1 MIPEIQT
8 RCHLAFL
15 LERQAEKYST
25 KEAFRYHHFDNFEWH
40 SLNWIEATELSRRV
54 SRAMLAMEVKVQ
66 ENIGIFATNCL
77 EFAMT
82 DFGAWGI
89 RVTSVPIYAGSSADQ
104 LRTIVLDADI
114 RMLFVSGQQQY
125 DMALNVMKTADVLQQ
140 IVIYNPSVARNP
152 NDSISLYWDDFLA
165 LGNCEAAAVQLQE
178 RLSEASDDDLMS
190 IIYTSGTMGES
201 KGVMLTHGQLRAGVQ
216 ANDEVMDFYAD
227 DIALSFLP
235 YTHILE
241 KGCGLFYLTE
251 GCPVAILGDT
261 NRVLE
266 AMREIH
272 PTIMCA
278 VPRFW
283 EKVYLSFMDAIKA
296 MPTAKRAVVNGALA
310 IGKKYHV
317 DCLGR
322 GKTPSRWLEMQYRLA
337 DKMVLSS
344 LREQLGIRK
353 TNFYPTGGAFITPE
367 VCSFVHSVGLYLH
380 VGYGQT
386 ESMADVTSDVIG
398 LPFTPGSVGRP
409 LKAVDVKIAED
420 GEICIKGPT
429 VFKGYY
435 KRPDLTAAAFDED
448 GYFHT
453 GDLGY
458 LKDGELFMTER
469 KNDYYKLST
478 GKFVAP
484 QLVESKLIIDPL
496 IDQVIVIA
504 DRRKFVSALIVPDF
518 QMLAKQIDGYGEAD
532 HKTLCESEEIRSL
545 FEKRLEH
552 LQHSLA
558 QHEKVKRF
566 ALLPESFTVGKGE
579 LTNTL
584 KMKRKVIA
592 EHYKDVIDALYR

>member
-1 MIPEIQT
+1 
-8 RCHLAFL
+8 
-15 LERQAEKYST
+15 
-25 KEAFRYHHFDNFEWH
+25 
-40 SLNWIEATELSRRV
+40 
-54 SRAMLAMEVKVQ
+54 
-66 ENIGIFATNCL
+66 
-77 EFAMT
+77 
-82 DFGAWGI
+82 
-89 RVTSVPIYAGSSADQ
+89 
-104 LRTIVLDADI
+104 
-114 RMLFVSGQQQY
+114 
-125 DMALNVMKTADVLQQ
+125 
-140 IVIYNPSVARNP
+140 
-152 NDSISLYWDDFLA
+152 
-165 LGNCEAAAVQLQE
+165 
-178 RLSEASDDDLMS
+178 
-190 IIYTSGTMGES
+190 
-201 KGVMLTHGQLRAGVQ
+201 
-216 ANDEVMDFYAD
+216 
-227 DIALSFLP
+227 
-235 YTHILE
+235 
-241 KGCGLFYLTE
+241 
-251 GCPVAILGDT
+251 
-261 NRVLE
+261 
-266 AMREIH
+266 
-272 PTIMCA
+272 
-278 VPRFW
+278 
-283 EKVYLSFMDAIKA
+283 
-296 MPTAKRAVVNGALA
+296 MPTAKRAIVHGALA